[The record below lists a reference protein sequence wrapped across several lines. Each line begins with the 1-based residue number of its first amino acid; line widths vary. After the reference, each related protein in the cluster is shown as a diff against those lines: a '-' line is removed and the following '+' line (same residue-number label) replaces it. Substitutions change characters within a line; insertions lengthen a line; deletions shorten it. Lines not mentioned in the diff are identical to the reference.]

1 MRDTMNL
8 VPVVVEQSPRGERSF
23 DIFSRLLRE
32 RIVFLNGEVNDA
44 SASLICAQLLF
55 LESENPKR
63 EISFYINSPGGVVTS
78 GFAIYDTMRFITS
91 PVSTL
96 CMGTAGSMASFLL
109 AAGEP
114 GRRIALPNASVIV
127 HQPSGGFRGQASDIE
142 RHAED
147 ILKLKQ
153 RMIRLYAEHCGR
165 TEEEVERVLDRD
177 FFFTAVEARDW
188 GLVDHVYDRR
198 DIVENGNGG
207 ST

>member
-8 VPVVVEQSPRGERSF
+8 VPMVVEQSPRGERSF

-109 AAGEP
+109 ASGTP
-114 GRRIALPNASVIV
+114 GRRIALPNASVV
-127 HQPSGGFRGQASDIE
+127 LHQPLGGFRGQASDIE

-147 ILKLKQ
+147 ILKLKR
-153 RMIRLYAEHCGR
+153 RMTGLYAQHCNQ
-165 TEEEVERVLDRD
+165 TEAEVERVLDRD
-177 FFFTAVEARDW
+177 FFFTAQEAKEW
-188 GLVDHVYDRR
+188 GLVDHVYDQRE
-198 DIVENGNGG
+198 IVENGNGT
-207 ST
+207 S